1 MSKLYDILIS
11 LPAFIVGISILVAV
25 HEFGHFWVARRLGI
39 KTLRFS
45 IGFGKV
51 LWSRFGKDGTEY
63 AISAI
68 PLGGYV
74 RMLDERDG
82 NVSAE
87 DLPRSFMRQP
97 VWKRVA
103 VLFAGPG
110 LNFVFAIVMFWV
122 LLVSG
127 VPAAKPVIGEVA
139 PQSIAST
146 AGLQP
151 NDEVT
156 AVDGQPVNTQGDF
169 IERLLSDLIDDGVV
183 TLAIRRD
190 GDDRTIQLNAVN
202 RTRELTE
209 PNALFKG
216 LGFQFW
222 RPSIPTVIGS
232 VEPGSAAEK
241 AGIKAD
247 DRILSVDGR
256 DVTDFA
262 SATAL
267 IRANA
272 NREVVFSVQRSGE
285 QIAVKATV
293 GSRVVDG
300 QSVGFMGIGPK
311 SGGTYPESMKTLQKE
326 SVLSALPLAVAVT
339 WQKTKLMFKFLWH
352 LVTGNVSGKSISGAI
367 GIADVMGQVVQ
378 IGVLATLEALAL
390 ISISIGALNLLPV
403 PLLDGGQIVYQLAE
417 LLKGRPVSE
426 KAQLLGQQVGIVLLG
441 LLMIFALSNDI
452 VQRMN

>member
-1 MSKLYDILIS
+1 MSKLNDILIS

-82 NVSAE
+82 NVSAA
-87 DLPRSFMRQP
+87 DLPYSFMRQP

-110 LNFVFAIVMFWV
+110 LNFVFAIVMFWI
-122 LLVSG
+122 LLVAG
-127 VPAAKPVIGEVA
+127 IPAVKPVIGEVA
-139 PQSIAST
+139 PQSIASV

-156 AVDGQPVNTQGDF
+156 AVAGQPVNTQGDF

-183 TLAIRRD
+183 TLAIKRD
-190 GDDRTIQLNAVN
+190 GDERTIQLNAVN

-232 VEPGSAAEK
+232 IEVGNAADK
-241 AGIKAD
+241 AGIKTD
-247 DRILSVDGR
+247 DRILSIDGR
-256 DVTDFA
+256 EVADFA

-267 IRANA
+267 IRANP
-272 NREVVFSVQRSGE
+272 NREVVFSVQRGSD
-285 QIAVKATV
+285 QIDIKAMI
-293 GSRVVDG
+293 GSKLVDG
-300 QSVGFMGIGPK
+300 QLVGFMGVGPK
-311 SGGTYPESMKTLQKE
+311 SFGEYPESMRSLQKE
-326 SVLSALPLAVAVT
+326 SVLAAMPLAVATT

-378 IGVLATLEALAL
+378 IGLLATIEALAL

-426 KAQLLGQQVGIVLLG
+426 KAQLWGQQVGIVLLG
-441 LLMIFALSNDI
+441 LLMIFALGNDI